1 MKKLSGRQERML
13 QFITEFLNDQ
23 GYPPT
28 VRDIQKA
35 CAISSTSVVDY
46 NLNILQR
53 EGHIRRSPE
62 ISRGIEVPGHVWRD
76 RDIAEI
82 PVLGYI
88 AAGQPLPVPSSESWG
103 QAEPVDTLEVSHA
116 MLGGRKLQGASDLYA
131 LRVRGTSMIDALID
145 DGDVVIIRPV
155 TQVRDGEMVVAWL
168 KKEKEA
174 TLKRMYKE
182 DGRVRLQPANG
193 QMDPIYVSLDNVEV
207 QGKVVAVFRSLS

>member
-1 MKKLSGRQERML
+1 ML
-13 QFITEFLNDQ
+13 QFIVEFLDEQ

-35 CAISSTSVVDY
+35 CDVSSTSVVDY

-53 EGHIRRSPE
+53 EGHIRRSPD
-62 ISRGIEVPGHVWRD
+62 ISRGIEVPAHVWRD
-76 RDIAEI
+76 RDIAVV

-88 AAGQPLPVPSSESWG
+88 AAGQPIPVPSSEGWG
-103 QAEPVDTLEVSHA
+103 QVEPVDTLEVSHA
-116 MLGGRKLQGASDLYA
+116 MLGGTKLRGAVDLYA

-155 TQVRDGEMVVAWL
+155 AEVRDGEMVVAWL

-174 TLKRMYKE
+174 TLKRLYKE
-182 DGRVRLQPANG
+182 GGRIRLQPANS
-193 QMDPIYVSLDNVEV
+193 QMQPIFVSPDNLEV
-207 QGKVVAVFRSLS
+207 QGKVVAVFRSLA